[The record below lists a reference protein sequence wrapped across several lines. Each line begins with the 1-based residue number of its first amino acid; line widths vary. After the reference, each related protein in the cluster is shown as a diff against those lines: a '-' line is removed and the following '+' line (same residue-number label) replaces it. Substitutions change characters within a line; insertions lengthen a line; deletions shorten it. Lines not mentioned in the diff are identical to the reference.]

1 MLDLIGR
8 CISSYKVD
16 HRSIFCIAEVGG
28 DSSQKRVSVPMATG
42 DQVREGQAV
51 SSVLMTTLTV
61 VT

>member
-1 MLDLIGR
+1 M
-8 CISSYKVD
+8 
-16 HRSIFCIAEVGG
+16 AEVGG